1 MKFKLSVDDEFKR
14 IAPPMSRSE
23 YEELEKSIMAEGCR
37 DPIVVWNGTI
47 LDGHHRYVICR
58 HHDIRFNIKTM
69 YMESREEAIAW
80 ICTNQLGRR
89 NITEATRQYLIGRRF
104 EAEKR
109 LGARNPEGYNQYVQ
123 RELSPQNEG
132 KPLVIVSKY
141 GIATNLGVEYGV
153 AHSTIERYGRFADAI
168 DQIKT
173 ASSELASGI
182 LAGRIV
188 VNQHDVLD
196 MADLSDQQIRAVARD
211 IPRIPRF
218 RLERE
223 HIIDS
228 VRTVRRPTPSPAQAA
243 KLTTDMTATTVKD
256 MPSYDPDAQ
265 VASLTLTMP
274 SWGSSINRVRQ
285 NSPMDTVSPRAK
297 AALMKELSAL
307 QGAIDMMKQCISEE

>member
-1 MKFKLSVDDEFKR
+1 
-14 IAPPMSRSE
+14 
-23 YEELEKSIMAEGCR
+23 
-37 DPIVVWNGTI
+37 
-47 LDGHHRYVICR
+47 
-58 HHDIRFNIKTM
+58 
-69 YMESREEAIAW
+69 
-80 ICTNQLGRR
+80 
-89 NITEATRQYLIGRRF
+89 
-104 EAEKR
+104 
-109 LGARNPEGYNQYVQ
+109 
-123 RELSPQNEG
+123 
-132 KPLVIVSKY
+132 
-141 GIATNLGVEYGV
+141 
-153 AHSTIERYGRFADAI
+153 
-168 DQIKT
+168 
-173 ASSELASGI
+173 
-182 LAGRIV
+182 
-188 VNQHDVLD
+188 

-243 KLTTDMTATTVKD
+243 KPTTDMTATTVKD

-285 NSPMDTVSPRAK
+285 NSQMDTVSPRAK